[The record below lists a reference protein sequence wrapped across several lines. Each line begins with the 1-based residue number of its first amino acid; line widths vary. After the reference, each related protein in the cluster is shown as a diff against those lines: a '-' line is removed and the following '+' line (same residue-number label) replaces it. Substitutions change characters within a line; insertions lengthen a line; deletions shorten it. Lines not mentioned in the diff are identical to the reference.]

1 MSQYPYPFGYGQYYG
16 QYAPPPPYAYSNIP
30 GYHPPTQSTPHNPS
44 ATQAN
49 RDASQAAYDSNAIHI
64 PGLGIGGTAPFG
76 TPDHLAYNVA
86 AWTQPPS
93 FPGPV
98 PAPNVPPQQAHA
110 ASDLKP
116 QPSQPDI
123 TSASRNT
130 AQPASQPAP
139 PANRPTA
146 DVELEEGELS
156 EGQFEDLYEPREYAP
171 EAPKE
176 VASKPLPLPV
186 AEPSQPASA
195 ADTPDGGFYGSDE
208 DDVGKDSRGNE
219 GTSSGNCKVPV
230 LSREGLMMGAVRDRS
245 ASYSPFL
252 TPREIQSELPTP
264 QHTNEP
270 IANKGVPSGPAQPVG
285 NTSNP
290 PAPNLQPSEGAA
302 AVKPTS
308 TLPGNV
314 GESAS
319 QPQSNFSGSFKSLQ
333 DAKKEAQKAIL
344 RLWPLGVKYQNYI
357 EEGFDEKLIKG
368 LFRDLHLDIPKTDA
382 DSSPQTQ
389 EPPRQIVGHDATKP
403 GKPAEVPAQTTPT
416 TTDSSAMADQSQ
428 KGEERKDRIARLLAA
443 KAAKAPAAPKQS
455 APAGAQ
461 PEQSVPQQQP
471 QEAATTPPAPPPPK
485 SKTWGEKERLLQQK
499 IAALQKAREAQKS
512 ATDRAGSEAVQVGS
526 NGTPASHNKTTGSP
540 APLSIPPA
548 PKAGNRSQTPAT
560 SQPTPSQ
567 PHPLLP
573 GLVASSN
580 ALPNAPNQRKR
591 PVASD
596 FVEYSSGPVPPKRPF
611 GQTRTETSFIIDVSD
626 ESGGEEMDMDM
637 DMGSPVDET
646 LPIQSSGTPGPRGPA
661 IRDFPPLT
669 DTVSQRRFSS
679 PPPSVTPPS
688 GLVNNK
694 RRETELDLKEKAI
707 QEMRRKI
714 ALAEARRKAKQASG
728 GSVTPKQAGNGAP
741 RLLPTE
747 STESTSSPDH
757 SDRPSPQLTPE
768 PSSSRLAKQSELSN
782 LDPLKR
788 AERRGRLVS
797 LEIPRVKSSLSEKMK
812 RLQQLQ
818 DEQAR
823 LKAEIDNSLAE
834 EKRLADELQQLETA
848 PSVET
853 PPPNGAG
860 SGNAS
865 DNLSPPG
872 APHETDGQDDQ
883 QQLQLPVSQT
893 ATISVDI
900 TTHVSPTA
908 PTASVSDR
916 RRGSDEVPRVE
927 AEALQGRGSPPPT
940 ANNTETNIA
949 DSESEKP
956 GDSAAPLSE
965 PSKDIE
971 QPLAGSDAS
980 AREPTRDASASSSTS
995 QPAGSNIPNSNTPE
1009 DIDNADDTTP
1019 MELDSRSPSPDV
1031 AEPVSGI
1038 DASPSS
1044 PLPDQISSVAQPRE
1058 AVQEIEAETTGE
1070 VNVVSS
1076 RSPGIG
1082 SLTRLQVQDEPAS
1095 KPSST
1100 LMPYESPLRYF
1111 HAYRFHPEYQHA
1123 VAGGLKSLTYSNR
1136 IDPDKELCPYELSGE
1151 QCPPN
1156 CEYQHFGSICPPG
1169 ESPLSLNGLLTSD
1182 LQHPPGKLTPG
1193 PLPPDD
1199 QILLELGNPDDYSG
1213 EQKSRFIQGL
1223 RELLQKFK
1231 ADKVKDFN
1239 TIARGIIEFRAQ
1251 LLGDTSKVLRLD
1263 GVTI

>member
-1 MSQYPYPFGYGQYYG
+1 
-16 QYAPPPPYAYSNIP
+16 
-30 GYHPPTQSTPHNPS
+30 
-44 ATQAN
+44 
-49 RDASQAAYDSNAIHI
+49 
-64 PGLGIGGTAPFG
+64 
-76 TPDHLAYNVA
+76 
-86 AWTQPPS
+86 
-93 FPGPV
+93 
-98 PAPNVPPQQAHA
+98 
-110 ASDLKP
+110 
-116 QPSQPDI
+116 
-123 TSASRNT
+123 
-130 AQPASQPAP
+130 
-139 PANRPTA
+139 
-146 DVELEEGELS
+146 
-156 EGQFEDLYEPREYAP
+156 
-171 EAPKE
+171 
-176 VASKPLPLPV
+176 
-186 AEPSQPASA
+186 
-195 ADTPDGGFYGSDE
+195 
-208 DDVGKDSRGNE
+208 
-219 GTSSGNCKVPV
+219 
-230 LSREGLMMGAVRDRS
+230 MGAARDRS

-252 TPREIQSELPTP
+252 TPREIQSEIPTP
-264 QHTNEP
+264 QPTSEP
-270 IANKGVPSGPAQPVG
+270 TVNKGIPSGAAQPVV
-285 NTSNP
+285 NTPNP
-290 PAPNLQPSEGAA
+290 RAPNLQSPEGTSAP
-302 AVKPTS
+302 KPAS
-308 TLPGNV
+308 TVPGNV
-314 GESAS
+314 GESAL
-319 QPQSNFSGSFKSLQ
+319 QAQDGILGSFKSLQ
-333 DAKKEAQKAIL
+333 EAKKEAQKAIL

-368 LFRDLHLDIPKTDA
+368 LFRDLHLDMPKTDA
-382 DSSPQTQ
+382 DASPSNTEEPSPKVVGRDSSKPSKPSEPQSQ
-389 EPPRQIVGHDATKP
+389 QAPI
-403 GKPAEVPAQTTPT
+403 T
-416 TTDSSAMADQSQ
+416 TTDSAAMADQSG

-443 KAAKAPAAPKQS
+443 KAAKAPAAPKPS

-485 SKTWGEKERLLQQK
+485 SKTWGEKERLIQQK

-512 ATDRAGSEAVQVGS
+512 ATDTAAAGGVQAGS
-526 NGTPASHNKTTGSP
+526 NGTFASQDKTTGSP
-540 APLSIPPA
+540 APVSIPTG
-548 PKAGNRSQTPAT
+548 PKAASRAQTPTT
-560 SQPTPSQ
+560 SQPR
-567 PHPLLP
+567 PLLP
-573 GLVASSN
+573 GLVASPH

-596 FVEYSSGPVPPKRPF
+596 FVEYASVPVPPKRPF
-611 GQTRTETSFIIDVSD
+611 GQTRTETSFIIDISD

-637 DMGSPVDET
+637 DMGSPVEET

-669 DTVSQRRFSS
+669 DTHPRRRVSS
-679 PPPSVTPPS
+679 PAPSVTPPG
-688 GLVNNK
+688 GLINNK

-714 ALAEARRKAKQASG
+714 ALAEARRKAKQASS

-741 RLLPTE
+741 RLPLTE
-747 STESTSSPDH
+747 SNESTSSPDR
-757 SDRPSPQLTPE
+757 SDRPSPQVTPE
-768 PSSSRLAKQSELSN
+768 PSSSRLPRQSELPHLN
-782 LDPLKR
+782 PLQR

-797 LEIPRVKSSLSEKMK
+797 LEIPRVKSSLSEKLK

-818 DEQAR
+818 EEQAR

-853 PPPNGAG
+853 PPPNGAE
-860 SGNAS
+860 SGNAPGS
-865 DNLSPPG
+865 SSPPG
-872 APHETDGQDDQ
+872 APEETDGQQ
-883 QQLQLPVSQT
+883 QSQPSVPQIVT
-893 ATISVDI
+893 ASVDV
-900 TTHVSPTA
+900 TTHALTTPS
-908 PTASVSDR
+908 ASVSDG
-916 RRGSDEVPRVE
+916 RRGSNDVPRVE
-927 AEALQGRGSPPPT
+927 AEALQGRGSPPQT
-940 ANNTETNIA
+940 ANTAESNGT
-949 DSESEKP
+949 DSESGMS
-956 GDSAAPLSE
+956 GDSAAPPPE

-971 QPLAGSDAS
+971 RPFLGADAS
-980 AREPTRDASASSSTS
+980 VQEPNGDALASSPTT
-995 QPAGSNIPNSNTPE
+995 QPPRSNIPDSNTPE
-1009 DIDNADDTTP
+1009 DIDNADETTP

-1031 AEPVSGI
+1031 TDEPVGGN
-1038 DASPSS
+1038 DASPSA
-1044 PLPDQISSVAQPRE
+1044 PLPDQISNVAQPRE

-1076 RSPGIG
+1076 CSPGVG
-1082 SLTRLQVQDEPAS
+1082 SLTKPQVHDEPAS

-1151 QCPPN
+1151 QCPVN

-1169 ESPLSLNGLLTSD
+1169 EFPRTLNGLLTSD

-1251 LLGDTSKVLRLD
+1251 LLGDPSKVLRLD